1 MVFLL
6 GALSTGPAR
15 ATAAA
20 AVGVA
25 LLGLSFGVLDAGGL
39 ENHQIVDTPTY
50 ERYGEAVLDGQ
61 VPYRDFSLE
70 YPPGALPVFVL
81 PALAPDDRYG
91 LTFLLEMCLVGAA
104 AVVLVAVVLAREGAS
119 PVRLFGATALAGLA
133 PLALGSVVLSR
144 YDLWPAL
151 LTVGALAALVAG
163 RDRLGHGVLGLA
175 IAAKL
180 YPAAIVPIALLYT
193 ARRKGARE
201 VLASLAVLVAV
212 LALVFL
218 PFAILSP
225 GGLLDSF
232 QRQADRPL
240 QIESLGAALLLA
252 AHELGSY
259 EPTVV
264 STFGSQNLVGRAP
277 DGLATLQVI
286 LQAIAVIS
294 IWVLF
299 ATRRGTRAE
308 LLAAAAAAVAA
319 FAALGKVLS
328 PQFLIWL
335 IPLVPLVAGMI
346 GLVASGVFVLALV
359 LTHLWFPDRYWN
371 LVAFEA
377 GPVWLLLARDAALVC
392 LTALLAAAIRA
403 RPGSPRSE

>member
-1 MVFLL
+1 
-6 GALSTGPAR
+6 
-15 ATAAA
+15 
-20 AVGVA
+20 
-25 LLGLSFGVLDAGGL
+25 
-39 ENHQIVDTPTY
+39 
-50 ERYGEAVLDGQ
+50 
-61 VPYRDFSLE
+61 
-70 YPPGALPVFVL
+70 
-81 PALAPDDRYG
+81 
-91 LTFLLEMCLVGAA
+91 MCLIGAA

-119 PVRLFGATALAGLA
+119 QVRLFGATALAGLA

-193 ARRKGARE
+193 ARRKGGRE
-201 VLASLAVLVAV
+201 ALVSLAGLAAV
-212 LALVFL
+212 LAIVFL

-232 QRQADRPL
+232 ERQVDRPL
-240 QIESLGAALLLA
+240 QIESLGSALLLV
-252 AHELGSY
+252 AHEVGSY
-259 EPTVV
+259 EPTLV
-264 STFGSQNLVGRAP
+264 SSYGSQNLVGRAP
-277 DGLATLQVI
+277 EGLATLQVI
-286 LQAIAVIS
+286 LQAIAVLS

-377 GPVWLLLARDAALVC
+377 GPVWLLLARDTALVC

-403 RPGSPRSE
+403 RPGSPDSQ